1 MEKHPIASKFLE
13 PTDATLKTVERA
25 WLVVQEQR
33 GLFDKFRN
41 FVRDEEHSYDVKS
54 SGAAVNV
61 VKWQIEDFCEQL
73 HHLEVALLPNE
84 QNRPLRWI
92 YHPHSVSCQ
101 GNIPEPLSRH
111 DSYSQAVYKFAW
123 QTLLSLPFIDS
134 PEMREL
140 NRRHRKPGSPLPKVA
155 FDKVFLG
162 FRDELDA
169 AVGVLVETR
178 GERACNDKSSG
189 TSSPVPFE
197 SSCEIYA
204 EVRER
209 ILATYFDTAELELL
223 VRREYAAVA
232 DRLGAVQDTPIDPKK
247 TRYSTWIDSR
257 ELVTVIKSNGLRK
270 GNPSKSTLAQQIT
283 RIKKRWGAE
292 PQPKTHNSVFRFRLD
307 QLDKLGIKYPLSW
320 EQPPSVETE

>member
-1 MEKHPIASKFLE
+1 MAKHPVASPLLD
-13 PTDATLKTVERA
+13 PTDATLKAVHRA
-25 WLVVQEQR
+25 WVVLHEQR
-33 GLFDKFRN
+33 FLFNAFRKY
-41 FVRDEEHSYDVKS
+41 VPDEKLRHDAKS
-54 SGAAVNV
+54 TASAING

-73 HHLEVALLPNE
+73 HHLEVALLTNE

-92 YHPHSVSCQ
+92 YHPHSVSCK
-101 GNIPEPLSRH
+101 GNVPEPLSRH

-123 QTLLSLPFIDS
+123 QTFLSLPFIES

-140 NRRHRKPGSPLPKVA
+140 NRRHRKPGSPFPKVA
-155 FDKVFLG
+155 FDEVFQE
-162 FRDELDA
+162 FRDEQDA
-169 AVGVLVETR
+169 AIGMLIKT
-178 GERACNDKSSG
+178 GQKRARNDKSSG